1 MRLIL
6 KLIAAP
12 FIVLLTILVT
22 VLLFLFSVSS
32 FLLTTASIIM
42 ALLGV
47 GLFFISYP
55 VGGIIYLGIAFL
67 LSPFGLQAVAGAVIT
82 GLNSLNLSLRQF
94 ITSWSLRAKLSRSN
108 MDGGLAWPPFSMKGG
123 IFSGNNCLAASP
135 RQRSRK
141 YSRGYSWLS
150 GLWEKSWKDGGREI
164 HIFL

>member
-12 FIVLLTILVT
+12 FIVLLTVLVA

-32 FLLTTASIIM
+32 FLLTAASIIM
-42 ALLGV
+42 VLLGV

-55 VGGIIYLGIAFL
+55 VGGVIYLG

-94 ITSWSLRAKLSRSN
+94 ITS
-108 MDGGLAWPPFSMKGG
+108 
-123 IFSGNNCLAASP
+123 
-135 RQRSRK
+135 
-141 YSRGYSWLS
+141 
-150 GLWEKSWKDGGREI
+150 
-164 HIFL
+164 